1 MKVGIRK
8 NIYSRGEAYNLAE
21 RIALTNKHGRS
32 LKKNY
37 RYLTK
42 LGRNNLK
49 SGKVDGIDLRRT
61 IEND

>member
-8 NIYSRGEAYNLAE
+8 NIYSHGEAYDLID
-21 RIALTNKHGRS
+21 RIVCRNKHGRS

-37 RYLTK
+37 RHLSK

-49 SGKVDGIDLRRT
+49 TGKVDGINLRNYNA
-61 IEND
+61 EN

>member
-8 NIYSRGEAYNLAE
+8 NIYSHGEAYDLIE
-21 RIALTNKHGRS
+21 RIVCRNKHGRS

-37 RYLTK
+37 KHLSK

-49 SGKVDGIDLRRT
+49 TGKVDGINLHNYVSED
-61 IEND
+61 